1 MLHYNRRELLLYKAG
16 LLPGEIQKAMEDH
29 LLICETCLDNYL
41 TAIGPQDEALAAVY
55 LSPDF
60 TAKVTRKVTNIR
72 AQRKDW
78 PRLERNWT
86 LKTIQYY
93 TIAAAVTLLLLAG
106 GWFDFIA
113 SGAMHSPVRVVT
125 LAETVEQKIPFGWSE
140 RLVENASDRLEG
152 LIKEKEDFK

>member
-1 MLHYNRRELLLYKAG
+1 
-16 LLPGEIQKAMEDH
+16 
-29 LLICETCLDNYL
+29 
-41 TAIGPQDEALAAVY
+41 VY

-78 PRLERNWT
+78 SRLNRNWAV
-86 LKTIQYY
+86 KAFQYY

-106 GWFDFIA
+106 GWFDFIV

-152 LIKEKEDFK
+152 LIKEKEDCK